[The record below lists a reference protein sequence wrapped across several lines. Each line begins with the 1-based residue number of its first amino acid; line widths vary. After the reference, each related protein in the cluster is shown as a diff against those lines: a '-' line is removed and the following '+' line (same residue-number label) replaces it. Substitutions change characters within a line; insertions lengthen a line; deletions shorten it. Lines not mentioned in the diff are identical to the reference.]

1 MGANEVIIL
10 LKEMGAVSK
19 ETAVNTRQMCDRL
32 DTLILPSGYKR
43 GLLVLRKERG
53 ICNDYRITDITRPSK
68 RYGKIVVYTQKKEL
82 EYFWVREKH
91 E

>member
-10 LKEMGAVSK
+10 LKELGAVSK
-19 ETAVNTRQMCDRL
+19 ETAVNTRQMCDCL
-32 DTLILPSGYKR
+32 GTAILPAGYKR
-43 GLLVLRKERG
+43 GLLVLRKEKG
-53 ICNDYRITDITRPSK
+53 ICNDYRITAITRPAK
-68 RYGKIVVYTQKKEL
+68 RHGKTIIYTQKKEL